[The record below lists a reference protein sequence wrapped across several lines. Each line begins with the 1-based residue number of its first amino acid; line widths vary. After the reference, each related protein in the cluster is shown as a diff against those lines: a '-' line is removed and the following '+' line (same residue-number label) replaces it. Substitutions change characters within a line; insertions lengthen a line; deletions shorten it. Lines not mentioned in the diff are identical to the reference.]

1 MMKRFR
7 SKRSELFVHKKQN
20 IKQQHHQIIRRIAMC
35 STSKVNDMLGNLKG
49 SSPPSIASV
58 SGGGGSIV
66 SATKLRQN
74 RDSFFVVDVREAG
87 EEPLAGDVVA
97 DANMTVGAILKDA
110 SSLTTLNPSQ
120 KQIVTVCATGVRAKV
135 ALEHGLVPQGF
146 SNALVLQRGILGLS
160 HAAACIPNFVVVL
173 SNGESTEKLSLS
185 LAACAN
191 AVETYD
197 TVVLVLMSDAV
208 SCFLKPESSFTQK
221 DSTMLQVDSVIQG
234 EPFKPC
240 SKMLEKF
247 LSKGGTVIAC
257 TTCVKHRGYSFE
269 TDMMDCANAMQM
281 PDLVRMLGEAKGS
294 LQFT

>member
-1 MMKRFR
+1 
-7 SKRSELFVHKKQN
+7 
-20 IKQQHHQIIRRIAMC
+20 MC

-49 SSPPSIASV
+49 SSPPSVASV
-58 SGGGGSIV
+58 SGGGSI
-66 SATKLRQN
+66 SATKLRKN
-74 RDSFFVVDVREAG
+74 RDSFFVVDVREPG
-87 EEPLAGDVVA
+87 EDPLLAAGDVVA
-97 DANMTVGAILKDA
+97 DANMTIGAILKDA
-110 SSLTTLNPSQ
+110 SDLIVLNPSQ
-120 KQIVTVCATGVRAKV
+120 KPIVTVCATGVRAKV
-135 ALEHGLVPQGF
+135 ALEHGLIPQGF
-146 SNALVLQRGILGLS
+146 STALVLQRGILGLT
-160 HAAACIPNFVVVL
+160 HAAACVPDFVVVL
-173 SNGESTEKLSLS
+173 GIGESSEKLSLS

-221 DSTMLQVDSVIQG
+221 DSSTMLQVDSVVQG

-240 SKMLEKF
+240 SKMLAKF
-247 LSKGGTVIAC
+247 LTNGGTILAC

-269 TDMMDCANAMQM
+269 TDMMDCVNAMAM